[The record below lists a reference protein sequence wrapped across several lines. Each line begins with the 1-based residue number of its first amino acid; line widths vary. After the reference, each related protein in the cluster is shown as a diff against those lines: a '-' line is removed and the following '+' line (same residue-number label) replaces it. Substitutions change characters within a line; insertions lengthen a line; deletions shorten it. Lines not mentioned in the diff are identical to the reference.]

1 MDALSRLKL
10 PLLAAAQ
17 TFACLIISTAI
28 AADPVL
34 DDPVQVDRVA
44 PTIPGGKVL
53 LMPLTASDADGDP
66 LIYTVKSSNPR
77 IFARVKTGNPF
88 LKFSVDHAAGAVG
101 DPAYSGDLIFMLL
114 QDWTPVTARFI
125 GGFAQSGYYDGTV
138 FHRMTDLA
146 GGVGSPSF
154 IFQGGDPLGPTANAG
169 RGGPGMTG
177 NDPDTAW
184 KFQNEL
190 QPALLFSGRGQLAMA
205 NSGTFTS
212 PRLVGGNVVSPDYSD
227 SNGSQFFITDAQPR
241 FLDFNHTVF
250 AQLVR
255 GWDLLPKLKATGRE
269 FRVANDPNEP
279 VPSKPI
285 IPVTLVGGAVQP
297 TSGPGQTDAV
307 LVLSATAV
315 GTAVI
320 TVTVDDGRG
329 GKATK
334 IFTATCV
341 KDTTNTPTIF
351 SPVPSQITAKDR
363 DSIFPINVTDLE
375 FDFVDP
381 QHKLLLNG
389 ATNAS
394 LIVTGGRTVGVRP
407 KIGYE
412 GPLRVGLDAFVYN
425 MGAQKFSAAG
435 LDSTFAAI
443 GVGDRIIDAEA
454 ITIHGAPG
462 VAFSGVVG
470 KFRDVDPAALP
481 ADSTA
486 SINWGDGT
494 PLEVATVARDTSS
507 AAIGVMTLSG
517 THTYP
522 KAGLYP
528 VVIEVSGNKGAR
540 LAVRSQALITTAA
553 LQAEGRDLDVVG
565 SKLVNQVVATFTD
578 TASTGNPA
586 DYLATLDWGDGS
598 LSRVTPLRIGG
609 GAFTIRGTHTYK
621 DSERY
626 SIRVRVHRKAEA
638 TDVNDAVTFSL
649 ASVRFT
655 SPPHLPPFPQPRV
668 TIAWLPVTG
677 PTITKTFSGAPGATQ
692 QVQLAGNFVILN
704 SGSRALGGSTFRF
717 WLSDDNVLQTAQDR
731 KLTVRLNGLATFVPQ
746 LFLNGFAAGASTGTV
761 GLTVALPKGVSGGRK
776 FLITE
781 VAYGDALTNAQAIE
795 KSFAL
800 GPIDPAIVSTPS
812 SGLVT
817 TEAGGTATFNVV
829 LDTAPTADVTIPL
842 QSSDTTEGTVSP
854 AQLVFT
860 SLNWNIPQTVTVTGV
875 DDTTKDGNLS
885 YTIRLNSVTSTDT
898 LYGGAGVG
906 DPPLNPPD
914 VNVRNTDN
922 EP

>member
-1 MDALSRLKL
+1 MDAPSRLKL
-10 PLLAAAQ
+10 PLLAA
-17 TFACLIISTAI
+17 FLVSAI
-28 AADPVL
+28 ATSPCVLAADPVL
-34 DDPVQVDRVA
+34 DDPVQADRVV

-77 IFARVKTGNPF
+77 IFARIKTGNPF
-88 LKFSVDHAAGAVG
+88 LKFSMDHAAGAVG

-114 QDWTPVTARFI
+114 QDWTPVTSRFI

-146 GGVGSPSF
+146 GGAGNPSF
-154 IFQGGDPLGPTANAG
+154 IFQGGDPLGATAQAG
-169 RGGPGMTG
+169 QGGPGMTA
-177 NDPDTAW
+177 NNPDTSW
-184 KFQNEL
+184 KFQNEF

-205 NSGTFTS
+205 NSGTITS
-212 PRLVGGNVVSPDYSD
+212 TRLVGGSVVSPDYSD
-227 SNGSQFFITDAQPR
+227 TNGSQFFITDGQPR
-241 FLDFNHTVF
+241 HLDFNHTVF

-255 GWDLLPKLKATGRE
+255 GWDLLPKLKVTKTTS
-269 FRVANDPNEP
+269 
-279 VPSKPI
+279 SKPDVA
-285 IPVTLVGGAVQP
+285 VTLTAAEVRT

-315 GTAVI
+315 GTSVI

-334 IFTATCV
+334 TFTATCV
-341 KDTTNTPTIF
+341 KDTTNTSAIF

-363 DSIFPINVTDLE
+363 DSIFPTNVTDLE

-389 ATNAS
+389 TANAS
-394 LIVTGGRTVGVRP
+394 LLATGGRTVGVRP
-407 KIGYE
+407 KTGYE
-412 GPLRVGLDAFVYN
+412 GPLRVGLDAFVYD
-425 MGAQKFSAAG
+425 MTAQKFSAAG

-454 ITIHGAPG
+454 ITIHGVPG

-494 PLEVATVARDTSS
+494 PLEGGTVARDTSS
-507 AAIGVMTLSG
+507 AAVGVMALSG

-528 VVIEVSGNKGAR
+528 VVIEVTGNKGAR
-540 LAVRSQALITTAA
+540 ATVRSEALITTAA
-553 LQAEGRDLDVVG
+553 IQAEGRDVDVVG
-565 SKLVNQVVATFTD
+565 ARLVNQVVATFTD
-578 TASTGNPA
+578 TASTGNPS
-586 DYLATLDWGDGS
+586 DYLARLDWGDGS
-598 LSRVTPLRIGG
+598 LSNVTPLRMGG
-609 GAFTIRGTHTYK
+609 GAFAIRGTHTYK

-626 SIRVRVHRKAEA
+626 SIRVRVHRKSDSNDA
-638 TDVNDAVTFSL
+638 NDAVTFSSARVL
-649 ASVRFT
+649 FT
-655 SPPHLPPFPQPRV
+655 APLHLPPFPQPRV

-677 PTITKTFSGAPGATQ
+677 PSINKTFSGAPGATQ
-692 QVQLAGNFVILN
+692 QVQLGGSLVILN
-704 SGSRALGGSTFRF
+704 SGNRALGGSTFRF
-717 WLSDDNVLQTAQDR
+717 WLSDDRVLQTAQD
-731 KLTVRLNGLATFVPQ
+731 KKITVRLNGSTTFVPQ
-746 LFLNGFAAGASTGTV
+746 LFLNGFAAGASTGGV
-761 GLTVALPKGVSGGRK
+761 GLTVALPKGISGGRK

-781 VAYGDALTNAQAIE
+781 VAYGDALTDAQAIE

-800 GPIDPAIVSTPS
+800 GPIDPAIVSTPN

-817 TEAGGTATFNVV
+817 TEAGGIATFTVV
-829 LDTAPTADVTIPL
+829 LDTAPTADVTVPL

-860 SLNWNIPQTVTVTGV
+860 SANWNVPQTVTVTGV
-875 DDTTKDGNLS
+875 DDTDKDGNQS
-885 YTIRLNSVTSTDT
+885 YTVRLNSVASTDT

-914 VNVRNTDN
+914 VSVRNTDN